1 MQETLIEQKVF
12 HLTLNKK
19 WFDMIASG
27 EKTEEYREIKPYW
40 MRRLMI
46 DVEVRTPTSTYEDV
60 IRWIKDGNNY
70 DVSYGLQEYDIISA
84 NNGYQKNCPN
94 IKWKHKGIRI
104 GEGREDWGAEP
115 GKQYFI
121 LEIGELIK

>member
-1 MQETLIEQKVF
+1 MKALPKTLK
-12 HLTLNKK
+12 KK

-27 EKTEEYREIKPYW
+27 EKKEEYLEIKPFWINRLTWHEYHKRSKFGLIRLYLNGVDVL
-40 MRRLMI
+40 RR
-46 DVEVRTPTSTYEDV
+46 DF
-60 IRWIKDGNNY
+60 
-70 DVSYGLQEYDIISA
+70 DIIST

-104 GEGREDWGAEP
+104 GKGKPEWGAEA
-115 GKQYFI
+115 GKLYFI